1 MMGCWVS
8 VFDSSLRG
16 RLVFPGNSRSKLPGL
31 RAALSFVYVLSQNK
45 YYYFA
50 IDIASEAVS
59 AFERLAIPVDKSSST
74 NEGLDGES
82 VRTPL
87 QENNAFANLP
97 SVIRPKV
104 EEVRARKFRSA
115 RGGEVAFS
123 VDGSPLVVPRN
134 VTDDLESAAFKQG
147 ASEPCA
153 THTLLSIDLLII
165 GALNV
170 YTTHFK
176 KIITGDGET
185 LTPASRDAVST
196 VKRLVLKKISEVQRS
211 PPQSL

>member
-1 MMGCWVS
+1 MTHKTRQTKS
-8 VFDSSLRG
+8 ESRKKLERD
-16 RLVFPGNSRSKLPGL
+16 LVLVREAFNNEV
-31 RAALSFVYVLSQNK
+31 LSFLYVLSQNN

-59 AFERLAIPVDKSSST
+59 AFERLAIPVDKTSSS
-74 NEGLDGES
+74 NEGLDGQS

-123 VDGSPLVVPRN
+123 VDGSPLVVPPN
-134 VTDDLESAAFKQG
+134 VTDDLESAAFKQ
-147 ASEPCA
+147 
-153 THTLLSIDLLII
+153 
-165 GALNV
+165 
-170 YTTHFK
+170 
-176 KIITGDGET
+176 IITDDGEA

-211 PPQSL
+211 PPQLL